1 MTPHRIDP
9 VIRLKSGELLDIEDG
24 EGVAVTCVDG
34 AIWVTQAHD
43 PRDVVLEN
51 GESFVLDRPG
61 LALVSAPAGAA
72 AVRLRQAARPHR
84 TFRPLGTM
92 RSAA

>member
-9 VIRLKSGELLDIEDG
+9 VIRLQSGELLDIEDG
-24 EGVAVTCVDG
+24 EGVAVTCLDG
-34 AIWVTQAHD
+34 AVWVTQSHD
-43 PRDVVLEN
+43 SRDVVLES

-61 LALVSAPAGAA
+61 LALVSAPTGAA

-84 TFRPLGTM
+84 TYEPAGVM